1 MFNPCG
7 MWVDYLHSFYR
18 MPCKLIIGGVPT
30 IVTLRWYK
38 APAGAQRLPFGSAI
52 FSHVWD
58 NNPGESIPGEIGEV
72 GAPRT
77 WDPGN
82 NVGYQGQCYRGDP
95 TWFQTGQLPALAG
108 IPASPC
114 LCQIPPAFGS
124 GTLMLSG
131 SAVAFVPVL
140 GCAQCPRG
148 APPAWSLTVVGASAG
163 LSWSNGTWRL
173 PYISGCNWSLTVGA
187 GRTLQVIFS
196 GGTWIVRVHDSAI
209 PATAV
214 LAVEGSFACLGTS
227 FFQETGSPPP
237 YFPTGARTD
246 PSA

>member
-1 MFNPCG
+1 

-18 MPCKLIIGGVPT
+18 MPCKLVIGGVPT
-30 IVTLRWYK
+30 TVTLRWYK

-124 GTLMLSG
+124 GTL
-131 SAVAFVPVL
+131 VL
-140 GCAQCPRG
+140 GGSGVPSDVFTCQPKGLTLHAVLFHPLGPQYAMTANTPGDDSQWYVHDPVYPFYWRAVRVFVACRG
-148 APPAWSLTVVGASAG
+148 SGASWTFGASLGITGVFNVFRCGCLNFDGTATGQWRVPFTSPYYAGMVAG
-163 LSWSNGTWRL
+163 LFA
-173 PYISGCNWSLTVGA
+173 SG
-187 GRTLQVIFS
+187 
-196 GGTWIVRVHDSAI
+196 
-209 PATAV
+209 P
-214 LAVEGSFACLGTS
+214 
-227 FFQETGSPPP
+227 
-237 YFPTGARTD
+237 
-246 PSA
+246 

>member
-1 MFNPCG
+1 

-18 MPCKLIIGGVPT
+18 MPAILIIGGVPT
-30 IVTLRWYK
+30 VVTLRWYK

-108 IPASPC
+108 IPPSPC
-114 LCQIPPAFGS
+114 LCQIVPAVGS
-124 GTLMLSG
+124 GTLVLSG
-131 SAVAFVPVL
+131 SAIGAIATL
-140 GCAQCPRG
+140 GCSHCPQG
-148 APPAWSLTVVGASAG
+148 APRTWFSTAAGGVGTYAVF
-163 LSWSNGTWRL
+163 NGKHSFN
-173 PYISGCNWSLTVGA
+173 YVSGCLWQTSPNFPKITLTWS
-187 GRTLQVIFS
+187 QVSGWNLGFQV
-196 GGTWIVRVHDSAI
+196 GGTAFASYN
-209 PATAV
+209 TADMDCM
-214 LAVEGSFACLGTS
+214 AGGHYTLGTQS
-227 FFQETGSPPP
+227 GPGGPPP
-237 YFPTGARTD
+237 PTATVT
-246 PSA
+246 PS